1 MKINIKVH
9 ARSKRERVLGPLP
22 DGSYKVEVKSP
33 PVEGAANEA
42 VCLLLA
48 EFFKKPKRAV
58 RVLLGSTNSRKV
70 VEIDD

>member
-1 MKINIKVH
+1 MKINIKIH

-58 RVLLGSTNSRKV
+58 RILLGSTNSKKV

>member
-1 MKINIKVH
+1 MKIKIKVH
-9 ARSKRERVLGPLP
+9 ARSKRERVWGPLP

-58 RVLLGSTNSRKV
+58 RILLGSTNSKKV